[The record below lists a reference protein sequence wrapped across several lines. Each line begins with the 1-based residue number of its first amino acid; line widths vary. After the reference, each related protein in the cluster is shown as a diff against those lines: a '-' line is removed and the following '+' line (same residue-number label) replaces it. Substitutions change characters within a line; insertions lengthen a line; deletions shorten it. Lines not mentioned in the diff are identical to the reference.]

1 MSCLLLKMFLL
12 CLWLKSS
19 VCRCRFICIV
29 AKFNNTKTKLNTWE
43 TYNWRQQAQS
53 IMFETPTCY
62 WIRFEEMN
70 KQNELSDKQ
79 YHVHLFP
86 QTYSKMKE
94 QFKCTFC
101 TIRILFFLETKLPS
115 LEWPILGFHKKHTS
129 MINVFRICKH
139 KKWLKNCRWTD
150 VKFIHGYPVKF
161 WRTGIYLLISLH
173 VLIWIIIESDLRE
186 GFHQGSSTIS
196 QIFNYSTV
204 MKLIL
209 VP

>member
-1 MSCLLLKMFLL
+1 MWVMAHVSIKMGIKKGKDMSCLLLKMFLL

-79 YHVHLFP
+79 YHVHIFP

-101 TIRILFFLETKLPS
+101 TIRILFFWRQNFLAWNGQYWDSTKS
-115 LEWPILGFHKKHTS
+115 ILQ
-129 MINVFRICKH
+129 
-139 KKWLKNCRWTD
+139 WLM
-150 VKFIHGYPVKF
+150 
-161 WRTGIYLLISLH
+161 
-173 VLIWIIIESDLRE
+173 
-186 GFHQGSSTIS
+186 
-196 QIFNYSTV
+196 YSEYAN
-204 MKLIL
+204 IRNG
-209 VP
+209 